1 MRRMATPMQYHCARH
16 LEEGGNGE
24 HDRFRG
30 SVVSNFHIFCG
41 CVDAPVGGVGGVNA
55 VDACEKDGCRKS
67 RVGDF
72 ERAKKSYRTDPDYP
86 EAQERS
92 LNIGR
97 RQDGSWI
104 GITVCAAGNSRGIGG
119 AMLFLRFFL
128 FVISSVF
135 VVAAALLVAYDIFL
149 IFQVGRWLKA
159 KEPPN
164 DKVVGQPTGELSD
177 SIPPTPADT
186 GPTPVNAPLRIERSM
201 RAIRWAAAA
210 KLAVVA
216 ALCALAASSILVV
229 PDGNA
234 AVRISQL
241 SGVRPGTLYAGT
253 HLITPLIQRV
263 QLYDVRDKVFSTSAA
278 EGTREKLEVLNVETR
293 EGLEVGL
300 AVTVRYRIDPRRLD
314 YVQANLPQPIDQEI
328 VAPVVTSVFR
338 EVAPN
343 YVVRDIFAI
352 KREEFRQRA
361 TQIITARLGSDAIE
375 VKEVLV
381 RKIQLPEEY
390 AQGLQGLLLK
400 EQEDDRVTVDQSI
413 EQKKVKIAE
422 SQAEA
427 QKVRQIKHAEG
438 DAQTRVLMAKAES
451 DSMQYTLPL
460 KQKQIEQSKLEAEA
474 RKQTTIL
481 DADAAAQARL
491 KTAEAEAQAKV
502 IDTKAEQQRRV
513 FLAAAQNE
521 ETVKGAE
528 AAAQAKVIDGKAE
541 KERQALLADAD
552 ANQIGKAS
560 CR

>member
-1 MRRMATPMQYHCARH
+1 
-16 LEEGGNGE
+16 
-24 HDRFRG
+24 
-30 SVVSNFHIFCG
+30 
-41 CVDAPVGGVGGVNA
+41 
-55 VDACEKDGCRKS
+55 
-67 RVGDF
+67 
-72 ERAKKSYRTDPDYP
+72 
-86 EAQERS
+86 
-92 LNIGR
+92 
-97 RQDGSWI
+97 
-104 GITVCAAGNSRGIGG
+104 
-119 AMLFLRFFL
+119 MLFLRFLL
-128 FVISSVF
+128 FVVSVSF
-135 VVAAALLVAYDIFL
+135 VAVALGLVLYDVFLAFELERLLRPDESATRKDEGGLTSETHDSAASRSAAVRAI
-149 IFQVGRWLKA
+149 Q
-159 KEPPN
+159 
-164 DKVVGQPTGELSD
+164 
-177 SIPPTPADT
+177 
-186 GPTPVNAPLRIERSM
+186 GPVRIART
-201 RAIRWAAAA
+201 RRTIRWAGAA
-210 KLAVVA
+210 KLVVVA
-216 ALCALAASSILVV
+216 ALLSLAGSSILVV
-229 PDGNA
+229 PDGAA
-234 AVRISQL
+234 AVRISQI

-253 HLITPLIQRV
+253 HFILPLIDRA

-361 TQIITARLGSDAIE
+361 TQIITARLSSDAIE
-375 VKEVLV
+375 VKEVLL

-390 AQGLQGLLLK
+390 AAGLQGLLLK

-460 KQKQIEQSKLEAEA
+460 KQKLIEQSRLEAEA
-474 RKQTTIL
+474 RKETTIQ
-481 DADAAAQARL
+481 D
-491 KTAEAEAQAKV
+491 AEAQAQAKV
-502 IDTKAEQQRRV
+502 INSKAEDESSKLRSET
-513 FLAAAQNE
+513 QNVL
-521 ETVKGAE
+521 TVKNAE

-541 KERQALLADAD
+541 LERRNLMADAE
-552 ANQIGKAS
+552 ANNIRVTAQAEGEQLQLEAAALKVNPLLVQYTVAERLSDRVQIMMVPNDGKFFFTNDVMKSAAAAMDPAVKGK
-560 CR
+560 

>member
-1 MRRMATPMQYHCARH
+1 
-16 LEEGGNGE
+16 
-24 HDRFRG
+24 
-30 SVVSNFHIFCG
+30 
-41 CVDAPVGGVGGVNA
+41 
-55 VDACEKDGCRKS
+55 
-67 RVGDF
+67 
-72 ERAKKSYRTDPDYP
+72 
-86 EAQERS
+86 
-92 LNIGR
+92 
-97 RQDGSWI
+97 
-104 GITVCAAGNSRGIGG
+104 
-119 AMLFLRFFL
+119 MLFLRFLL
-128 FVISSVF
+128 FVVSASFVAVALGLVLYDVF
-135 VVAAALLVAYDIFL
+135 LAFELGRLLRPGESGLQKDEA
-149 IFQVGRWLKA
+149 
-159 KEPPN
+159 
-164 DKVVGQPTGELSD
+164 GQPSEVPASVG
-177 SIPPTPADT
+177 PPVAERGAIQD
-186 GPTPVNAPLRIERSM
+186 PVRIARAR

-210 KLAVVA
+210 KLVAVA
-216 ALCALAASSILVV
+216 ALLSLAASSILVV
-229 PDGNA
+229 PDGAA
-234 AVRISQL
+234 AVRISQI

-253 HLITPLIQRV
+253 HFILPLIDRA
-263 QLYDVRDKVFSTSAA
+263 QLYDVRDKVFSTSSA

-361 TQIITARLGSDAIE
+361 TQIITTRLSSDAIE
-375 VKEVLV
+375 VKEVLL

-390 AQGLQGLLLK
+390 AAGLQELLLK

-460 KQKQIEQSKLEAEA
+460 KQKLIEQSRLEAEA
-474 RKQTTIL
+474 RKETTIQ
-481 DADAAAQARL
+481 D
-491 KTAEAEAQAKV
+491 AEAQAQAKV
-502 IDTKAEQQRRV
+502 INSKAEDESSKLRSET
-513 FLAAAQNE
+513 QNVL
-521 ETVKGAE
+521 TVKNAE

-541 KERQALLADAD
+541 LERRNLMADAE
-552 ANQIGKAS
+552 ANNIRLTAQAEGEQLQLEAAALKINPLLVQYTVAERLSDRVQIMMVPNDGKFFFTNDVMKSAS
-560 CR
+560 AAMDPAVKGK